1 MVRTSF
7 LFPVILCAMML
18 AIACESHK
26 NKRPA
31 DEDTITADDDSLLD
45 DGDLLVVDE
54 DGIQPDVETMTD
66 DTTEGE
72 DIVPVEDD
80 VVPVED
86 DIIPVEDDVV
96 PVEDDVVP
104 VEDDIIPAEDD
115 IIPAEDDVVPDDEDV
130 DLPDEDLADVDIA
143 PDNDTKPLENPMNIP
158 YFCQYYNSQSPA
170 STGEN
175 SSVAMVLY
183 AYGWNGTPDDI
194 TTDWGTTKAE
204 TPSGLAEIFN
214 SYTGSLGVSLTPHT
228 DGTFAE
234 MKALIDAGKPVLV
247 HSWFTSGGDVV
258 VMVGYSETGYFVN
271 DPGGVWTAIYK
282 GGYSLYCD
290 EAVVGKSEF
299 YSATAFEAAI
309 GPDGS
314 VKYHEPVP

>member
-7 LFPVILCAMML
+7 LFLVILCAMML

-31 DEDTITADDDSLLD
+31 DEDTINADDDSLLD
-45 DGDLLVVDE
+45 DGDILVIDE
-54 DGIQPDVETMTD
+54 DGIQPDVETMID

-72 DIVPVEDD
+72 DFVPGEDDLVVEDD
-80 VVPVED
+80 AV
-86 DIIPVEDDVV
+86 I
-96 PVEDDVVP
+96 
-104 VEDDIIPAEDD
+104 EDD

-130 DLPDEDLADVDIA
+130 DLPDEDIADVDIA
-143 PDNDTKPLENPMNIP
+143 PDNDTKPLENPMDIP

-194 TTDWGTTKAE
+194 TNDWGATKAE
-204 TPSGLAEIFN
+204 TPSGLAEVFN

-234 MKALIDAGKPVLV
+234 MKALIDDGKPVLV

-299 YSATAFEAAI
+299 YSAAAFEAAI